1 MRPLTL
7 IIILA
12 FVASAAGGIFI
23 FRRNR
28 EIVIENA
35 PIASALAPSALT
47 SDVDEKTSDVEPA
60 TSTEEIIAQAQAL
73 IEEAQKFIDEEK
85 IKSAQIAQALEKSSN
100 VKGIYTGAVRN
111 FNYLKGILEETEL
124 DSLVI
129 DIKETNG
136 LNLSASLKKS
146 ISEFHQKDIWAIAR
160 IVIFRD
166 SSLIKEKPGWY
177 LFSASTTAATSTAE
191 FATTTNSLWQ
201 DKAGQYWLDP
211 QNEEVRNYII
221 EFSKKAIDYGFDELQ
236 FDYIRYPD
244 DYDYISGGEKIKVMG
259 DFFSKIS
266 SELRSHKP
274 SIILSVDL
282 FGYVATQF
290 NSYEI
295 GQRLIDA
302 GQYFDYLSFMLYPS
316 HFYGGFSVSADS
328 KRQIPAVYLP
338 YKDDNVTSTSHL
350 VSSNPYKVVSRSIFS
365 AIDYLDFYGLKARVR
380 PWLQDF
386 DLKVDTTRGI
396 FYDAEKVRSEISA
409 AEDAGS
415 SGWLLWNPS
424 YIYTREALPQ
434 TMEASPP

>member
-1 MRPLTL
+1 MRPLTT

-23 FRRNR
+23 FRHNR
-28 EIVIENA
+28 EIVIENT
-35 PIASALAPSALT
+35 PITSALTPSALT
-47 SDVDEKTSDVEPA
+47 SDIDEKTSDVEPA
-60 TSTEEIIAQAQAL
+60 TSTEEIIARAQAL
-73 IEEAQKFIDEEK
+73 IAEAQKFIEDEK
-85 IKSAQIAQALEKSSN
+85 AKSALRDQALEKSSM
-100 VKGIYTGAVRN
+100 VKGTYVGAARN
-111 FNYLKGILEETEL
+111 FNSFTNLLGETEL
-124 DSLVI
+124 NSLVI
-129 DIKETNG
+129 DIKESYG
-136 LNLSASLKKS
+136 SNLSSSLKNS
-146 ISEFHQKDIWAIAR
+146 ILEFHRKDIWAIAR
-160 IVIFRD
+160 VVVFRD
-166 SSLIKEKPGWY
+166 SSLIKEKQNWY
-177 LFSASTTAATSTAE
+177 LASSSA
-191 FATTTNSLWQ
+191 LWQ

-211 QNEEVRNYII
+211 QNEEVQNYII

-244 DYDYISGGEKIKVMG
+244 DYALVSGPEKIKAIG
-259 DFFSKIS
+259 DFFAKL
-266 SELRSHKP
+266 SESLRSYKP

-302 GQYFDYLSFMLYPS
+302 GKYFDYLSFMLYPS
-316 HFYGGFSVSADS
+316 HFYGGFSAPEDF
-328 KRQIPAVYLP
+328 KRQIPAVYFP
-338 YKDDNVTSTSHL
+338 YKDDNTTSTNHL
-350 VSSNPYKVVSRSIFS
+350 VSGNPYKVVLRSIFS
-365 AIDYLDFYGLKARVR
+365 AADYLDFYGLGAKSR

-386 DLKVDTTRGI
+386 DLKADTARGI

-424 YIYTREALPQ
+424 HIYTKEALIK